1 MLMCLG
7 KIRIFGLNIQSII
20 YLKLLMVDF
29 CYQGDE
35 KSLILFTSL
44 CSIFNGT
51 EMDRNIRIIF
61 TSGLDFLKRFNACI
75 YLLFKLKL
83 FNWN

>member
-1 MLMCLG
+1 MCLG

-20 YLKLLMVDF
+20 YLKLLLVDF
-29 CYQGDE
+29 CYQSDE

-51 EMDRNIRIIF
+51 EMDRNIRLIF
-61 TSGLDFLKRFNACI
+61 TSGFDFLEAVQRMHI

>member
-1 MLMCLG
+1 
-7 KIRIFGLNIQSII
+7 
-20 YLKLLMVDF
+20 MVDF

-44 CSIFNGT
+44 CSIFNGI

-61 TSGLDFLKRFNACI
+61 ISGLDFLKHAYIFI
-75 YLLFKLKL
+75 IQIKLI
-83 FNWN
+83 

>member
-1 MLMCLG
+1 MCLG

-29 CYQGDE
+29 CYQSDE
-35 KSLILFTSL
+35 KSHILFTSL

-61 TSGLDFLKRFNACI
+61 TSGFDFLEAVQRMHI
-75 YLLFKLKL
+75 YLLFKFKL